1 MPTDSHQQRTMSSTM
16 AVSLGRDLDM
26 LPLLLLYFCLNIRS
40 IQSMMGLQN
49 MRYVLRSRSGPSSA
63 VRPTINLHI

>member
-1 MPTDSHQQRTMSSTM
+1 
-16 AVSLGRDLDM
+16 VSLGRDLDM

-49 MRYVLRSRSGPSSA
+49 MRYELRSRSGPSSA